1 MSTIKRLKLYAEV
14 TEASLKNA
22 ERWIMD
28 ATLLMDNRSFGHASA
43 LTRFAAEEIAKAIMC
58 WYVSEEIWPEDN
70 IITKNAFRSHIAK
83 NQAVIGLTF
92 NILWQT
98 QPIEKR
104 TTKGIRKPTDEEII
118 EAARLCE
125 RMASL
130 MEERR
135 KRAIYVDLNSENN
148 RVSTPWEIKG
158 KETKELLRGVE
169 IIFRLVKYYVEN
181 YPDSY
186 KEKLREY
193 FSSLPSNVWKTG
205 EIPIDFLQG
214 TDANE

>member
-1 MSTIKRLKLYAEV
+1 MSETERLKLYTEV
-14 TEASLKNA
+14 TKASLKNA
-22 ERWIMD
+22 ERWIID
-28 ATLLMDNRSFGHASA
+28 AKLLIEDRSFGHASA
-43 LTRFAAEEIAKAIMC
+43 LARFAAEEIAKAILC

-70 IITKNAFRSHIAK
+70 IITENAFRSHIAK
-83 NQAVIGLTF
+83 NQTVIGLAF
-92 NILWQT
+92 NILWQS
-98 QPIEKR
+98 QPMEKR
-104 TTKGIRKPTDEEII
+104 TTKGICEPTDEEID
-118 EAARLCE
+118 EAVRSFV

-148 RVSTPWEIKG
+148 RVSAPWEIKG

-214 TDANE
+214 TDVNE